1 MKKQWIWTLPLAV
14 FVVMVGF
21 FAASLDKDPRELP
34 SQRLDKPAPA
44 FTLPLLENPQASFS
58 PAQMHGQVWLLNV
71 WASWCAAC
79 RSEHAL
85 IGQLAKQVPVVG
97 LNQQDEAGA
106 ARAWLAE
113 LGNSYLATPTD
124 DDGRVSI
131 DYGVYGVPETFV
143 IDKQGVIRYRHLG
156 PVTEQ
161 SINDVL
167 LPLIRKLQA

>member
-1 MKKQWIWTLPLAV
+1 MKKQWIWALPLAV

-44 FTLPLLENPQASFS
+44 FNLPQLANPQASFA

-79 RSEHAL
+79 RSEHE
-85 IGQLAKQVPVVG
+85 IVTQLARHVPIVG
-97 LNQQDEAGA
+97 LNQQDEAQA
-106 ARAWLAE
+106 ARAWLTE
-113 LGNSYLATPTD
+113 LGDPYLLSASD

-156 PVTEQ
+156 PITRETMQ
-161 SINDVL
+161 DTL